1 MSFSKQVK
9 TEICANKAIKSQEK
23 EARLYGLMLPWLSN
37 QNKDVILI
45 KSESEETVSEIFELI
60 EDLTERTLE
69 IEKITNSTKL
79 SVRMNF
85 MMLPLFIRR
94 IIKDDLKVKFIND
107 YCNSEKLRVF
117 FLQGLFLSCGRF
129 SNPQKEYRIEFVLK
143 NQQQVAET
151 IYEHLHNLF
160 FKINLTKRIDNIII
174 YTKDSET
181 IEEILTYLGSI
192 KTCFEVMNTKIYKEL
207 RNRVNRITNCDNA
220 NIDKTICAAEI
231 QIKKILALKKCGKF
245 ECLPQKLKKIAELR
259 LKNPQASNSELAS
272 MLGDTTR
279 AAIGN
284 SLKKLTL
291 LNKN

>member
-9 TEICANKAIKSQEK
+9 TEICANKATKNQEK

-37 QNKDVILI
+37 QNNDIILI
-45 KSESEETVSEIFELI
+45 KSESEETISEIFGLI

-69 IEKITNSTKL
+69 IEKIINSTKL
-79 SVRMNF
+79 SVQMNF
-85 MMLPLFIRR
+85 AALPLFIKR
-94 IIKDDLKVKFIND
+94 IIKDDLKGEFIND
-107 YCNSEKLRVF
+107 YCHSEKLRVF

-143 NQQQVAET
+143 NQQYVAET

-160 FKINLTKRIDNIII
+160 FKINLTKRINNIII

-181 IEEILTYLGSI
+181 VEEILTYLGSI
-192 KTCFEVMNTKIYKEL
+192 KTCFEVMNAKIYKEL
-207 RNRVNRITNCDNA
+207 RNRVNRVTNCDNA
-220 NIDKTICAAEI
+220 NIDKTIFAAEV

-245 ECLPQKLKKIAELR
+245 ECLPQKLKKVAELR

-272 MLGDTTR
+272 MLGNTTR
-279 AAIGN
+279 ATIGN

>member
-9 TEICANKAIKSQEK
+9 TEICANKATKSQEK

-85 MMLPLFIRR
+85 AMLPLFIKR

-259 LKNPQASNSELAS
+259 LRNPQASNSELAS

>member
-9 TEICANKAIKSQEK
+9 TEICANRATKSQEK

-60 EDLTERTLE
+60 ENLTERTLE
-69 IEKITNSTKL
+69 IEKIINSTKL
-79 SVRMNF
+79 SVQMNF
-85 MMLPLFIRR
+85 TMLPLFIRR

-181 IEEILTYLGSI
+181 IEEMLTYLGSI

-259 LKNPQASNSELAS
+259 LRNPQASNSELAS

>member
-1 MSFSKQVK
+1 MFFSKQVK
-9 TEICANKAIKSQEK
+9 AEICANKVTKRKEK

-37 QNKDVILI
+37 QNKDIILI
-45 KSESEETVSEIFELI
+45 KSESEETISEMFELI
-60 EDLTERTLE
+60 GDLTERTLK
-69 IEKITNSTKL
+69 IEKIINSTKL
-79 SVRMNF
+79 SVHMNF
-85 MMLPLFIRR
+85 EILPLFIRR

-259 LKNPQASNSELAS
+259 LRNPQASNSELAS